1 MKTKGPCGPKG
12 PKPCPRKNSREI
24 FPGLQVAGMAANA
37 SFGGPRMGPIFGGML
52 LSGEKKEA
60 FMFTLK
66 NLNMG
71 SIPSALQKAERYR
84 LLNEHREAE
93 SICLDILRAEP
104 DNQEALIMLLLAYT
118 DKFKAELYPAFDNAL
133 DVLEKL
139 RDGYSKTYYRGVI
152 YERRAKVHLNR
163 SGPSSNDIAHSWF
176 TKAMAEYE
184 RALKS
189 DPNGLQDAALRWN
202 TCARILNEN
211 PNLKPA
217 EENREVELM
226 DDYE

>member
-1 MKTKGPCGPKG
+1 
-12 PKPCPRKNSREI
+12 
-24 FPGLQVAGMAANA
+24 
-37 SFGGPRMGPIFGGML
+37 
-52 LSGEKKEA
+52 
-60 FMFTLK
+60 MFTLK
-66 NLNMG
+66 TINME

-93 SICLDILRAEP
+93 SICLDILQAEP

-118 DKFKAELYPAFDNAL
+118 DNFKTELYPAFDNAL

-139 RDGYSKTYYRGVI
+139 LDEHSKIYYRGVI
-152 YERRAKVHLNR
+152 YERRAKAHLNR
-163 SGPSSNDIAHSWF
+163 SEPSSDDIAHGWF
-176 TKAMAEYE
+176 AKAMAEYE
-184 RALKS
+184 RALES
-189 DPNGLQDAALRWN
+189 NPNGIQDAALRWN